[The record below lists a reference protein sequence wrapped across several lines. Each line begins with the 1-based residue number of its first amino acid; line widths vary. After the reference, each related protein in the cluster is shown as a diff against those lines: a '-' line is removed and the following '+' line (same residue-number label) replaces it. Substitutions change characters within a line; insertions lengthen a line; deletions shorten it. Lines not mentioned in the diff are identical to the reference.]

1 MVWRRCAVEGL
12 VTVMRP
18 SENLSSFWSGKRVL
32 LTGHTGFKGSWTA
45 AWLMKM
51 GAEVHGFALAPETEP
66 NLHDLL
72 DLDYASEMIADLRD
86 RKDVQKMIQKV
97 QPELV
102 LHMAAQPLVRRA
114 YREPV
119 ETMATNIM
127 GTAHLLDALRDCET
141 VRGIL
146 VVTSDKAYDN
156 DSYDQAHGEVVFREG
171 DALGGRDPYSASKG
185 CQEIVTRSF
194 EQSYFRAKGIPL
206 VTARAGNVVGGGDWS
221 EDRLMT
227 DIIRAASNNKAVEL
241 RNPGTTRPWQHV
253 IEPVAGYLMY
263 LQAVVEKKTSV
274 PALNFGPKGSHA
286 VAHVTGL
293 VLQAWGCD
301 AGTTQ
306 QDASN
311 TNKEAL
317 TLALDSGLATTTLA
331 WEPRLT
337 LPECVRWIVDWHKA
351 HLAGQNMREHTE
363 AQISSFE
370 AMMDKE

>member
-1 MVWRRCAVEGL
+1 
-12 VTVMRP
+12 MRP
-18 SENLSSFWSGKRVL
+18 SENLRSFWSGKRVL
-32 LTGHTGFKGSWTA
+32 LTGHTGFKGSWAA
-45 AWLMKM
+45 AWLIKM
-51 GAEVHGFALAPETEP
+51 GAEVHGFALAPETDP

-86 RKDVQKMIQKV
+86 RADVQKMVHKV
-97 QPELV
+97 RPDLV
-102 LHMAAQPLVRRA
+102 LHMAAQPLVRRG

-127 GTAHLLDALRDCET
+127 GTAHLLDALRDCES
-141 VRGIL
+141 VKGIL

-156 DSYDQAHGEVVFREG
+156 DSYDQAHGEIIFREG

-185 CQEIVTRSF
+185 CQEIVARSF
-194 EQSYFRAKGIPL
+194 EQSYFRAKGIAL

-227 DIIRAASNNKAVEL
+227 DIIRAAANNKAVEL

-263 LQAVVEKKTSV
+263 LQAVVEKKASV
-274 PALNFGPKGSHA
+274 SALNFGPKESHT
-286 VAHVTGL
+286 VAHVTDL
-293 VLQAWGCD
+293 VLDAWGCD

-306 QDASN
+306 QDVSAAS
-311 TNKEAL
+311 KEAL
-317 TLALDSGLATTTLA
+317 TLALDSSLATTTLA
-331 WEPRLT
+331 WQPRLT
-337 LPECVRWIVDWHKA
+337 LPECVNWIVEWHKA
-351 HLAGQNMREHTE
+351 HLAGQNMRDLTE
-363 AQISSFE
+363 TQITSFE

>member
-1 MVWRRCAVEGL
+1 
-12 VTVMRP
+12 
-18 SENLSSFWSGKRVL
+18 
-32 LTGHTGFKGSWTA
+32 
-45 AWLMKM
+45 MKM
-51 GAEVHGFALAPETEP
+51 GAEVHGFALAPETDP

-86 RKDVQKMIQKV
+86 RSDVQKMVHDV
-97 QPELV
+97 QPDLV
-102 LHMAAQPLVRRA
+102 LHMAAQPLVRRG

-141 VRGIL
+141 VKGIL

-156 DSYDQAHGEVVFREG
+156 DSYDQAHGEIVFREG

-185 CQEIVTRSF
+185 CQEIVARSF

-227 DIIRAASNNKAVEL
+227 DIIRAASKNEAVEL
-241 RNPGTTRPWQHV
+241 RSPGTTRPWQHV

-263 LQAVVEKKTSV
+263 LQAAVEKKTSTS
-274 PALNFGPKGSHA
+274 ALNFGPKGSHT
-286 VAHVTGL
+286 VAHMTSL

-301 AGTTQ
+301 AGTRQ
-306 QDASN
+306 QDVSGAS
-311 TNKEAL
+311 KEAL
-317 TLALDSGLATTTLA
+317 TLALDSSLANSTLS
-331 WEPRLT
+331 WEPRLN
-337 LPECVRWIVDWHKA
+337 LSECVDWIVKWHKA
-351 HLAGQNMREHTE
+351 HLTGENMRNITE
-363 AQISSFE
+363 AQITSFE